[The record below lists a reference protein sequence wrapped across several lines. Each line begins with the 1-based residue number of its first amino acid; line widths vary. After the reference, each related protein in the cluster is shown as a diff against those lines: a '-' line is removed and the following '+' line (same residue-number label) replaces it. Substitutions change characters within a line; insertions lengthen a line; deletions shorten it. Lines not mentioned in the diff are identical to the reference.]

1 MAFEKFKKLYELQKK
16 AKQVQRDLRDLLIE
30 TKSTD
35 GKIKIV
41 LNGEFKVEE
50 VAVDEE
56 YLRSGQKEEFEALL
70 KKVLQDAIS
79 KTQKVVAERAKEV
92 MGEIGFPGI

>member
-50 VAVDEE
+50 VVVDEE

-92 MGEIGFPGI
+92 MGEIGLPGI

>member
-16 AKQVQRDLRDLLIE
+16 AKQVQKDLRDLLIE

-56 YLRSGQKEEFEALL
+56 CLRSGQKEEFEALL

-92 MGEIGFPGI
+92 MGEIGLPGI